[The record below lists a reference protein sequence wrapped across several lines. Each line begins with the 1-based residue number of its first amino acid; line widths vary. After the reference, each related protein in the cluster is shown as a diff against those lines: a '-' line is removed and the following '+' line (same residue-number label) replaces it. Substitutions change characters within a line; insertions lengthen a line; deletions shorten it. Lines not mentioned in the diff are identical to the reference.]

1 MSKGNILVTGGAGFI
16 GSHVCDRLI
25 KDGYKVLCVDNYY
38 TGTKDNIAHLLS
50 NPNFSTLEHDV
61 IKEYPEAITSQ
72 KWDKIFHLACAA
84 SPVHYQAPGRR
95 VHTTLTCVMGTYN
108 SLQLATKNDCPVL
121 ISSTSEVY
129 GDPNVHPQPED
140 YWGNVHCIGPR
151 ACYDEGKRCGE
162 TICFDFNREHGTKIR
177 VARIFNT
184 YGPRMCFNDGRIIS
198 NFVVQALKGDPITV
212 YGTGE
217 YTRSFQY
224 VDDLIEG
231 FLKLIDHPTELGP
244 VNLGNPD
251 EHSVKEMAEIIR
263 DMCNSKSEIVFQ
275 EAVVDDPK
283 QRKPDGSKG
292 HRVLGWKP
300 VISLKDGL
308 TKTIEEFRTRLQA
321 GQ

>member
-25 KDGYKVLCVDNYY
+25 KDGYKVMCVDNYY
-38 TGTKDNIAHLLS
+38 TGTKDNIEHLVS
-50 NPNFSTLEHDV
+50 NPNFSVVVHDV

-162 TICFDFNREHGTKIR
+162 TICFDFN
-177 VARIFNT
+177 
-184 YGPRMCFNDGRIIS
+184 DGRIIS
-198 NFVVQALKGDPITV
+198 NFVVQALQGDPITV
-212 YGTGE
+212 YGTGD

-263 DMCNSKSEIVFQ
+263 DMCNSKSEIVFK

-283 QRKPDGSKG
+283 QRKPDNSKA
-292 HRVLGWKP
+292 HRVLGWQP
-300 VISLKDGL
+300 VIGLKDGL
-308 TKTIEEFRTRLQA
+308 TKTIEEFSARLKS
-321 GQ
+321 GHH